1 MNRTRLLVA
10 VAFAGLALLGANLAV
25 ATTVQKF
32 SRQDLAKKSES
43 IVIGKVEDVSSRQD
57 AVTSKEIYTYITLSV
72 SESVK
77 GAKGEKMV
85 TIRQL
90 GGTVGHLIS
99 AVPGMP
105 SFKTGEEVVVFLTVR
120 DKEGY
125 PWVMGLQQ
133 GKYSV
138 VTDENGFKQ
147 VRNEL
152 DGLQLLS
159 PNGSVN
165 ERQGLHRAGAQR
177 LLGRH
182 QDRSEHRWQGQGR
195 HQQSHPTQVE
205 EDDHHASRSHSHRR
219 CRPARWGGRTVVRV
233 TRFRIHPDRAPG
245 VADEPRRA
253 GALAGYGS
261 AAQDRDRSD
270 ELRSAFRDGP
280 HGHPGVVA
288 GLGGHQLLLFHPE
301 CPRLCGRAGPS
312 ARARQ

>member
-32 SRQDLAKKSES
+32 SRQELAKKSES
-43 IVIGKVEDVSSRQD
+43 IVIGKVQDVSSRQD
-57 AVTSKEIYTYITLSV
+57 AASKEIYTYITLSV

-90 GGTVGHLIS
+90 GGSVGHLIS

-159 PNGSVN
+159 PNGSVK
-165 ERQGLHRAGAQR
+165 E
-177 LLGRH
+177 
-182 QDRSEHRWQGQGR
+182 
-195 HQQSHPTQVE
+195 
-205 EDDHHASRSHSHRR
+205 
-219 CRPARWGGRTVVRV
+219 
-233 TRFRIHPDRAPG
+233 
-245 VADEPRRA
+245 
-253 GALAGYGS
+253 
-261 AAQDRDRSD
+261 
-270 ELRSAFRDGP
+270 
-280 HGHPGVVA
+280 
-288 GLGGHQLLLFHPE
+288 
-301 CPRLCGRAGPS
+301 GRASTEQALNAFLDGIKTDLDIDGKVKIDTSNPTPLK
-312 ARARQ
+312 